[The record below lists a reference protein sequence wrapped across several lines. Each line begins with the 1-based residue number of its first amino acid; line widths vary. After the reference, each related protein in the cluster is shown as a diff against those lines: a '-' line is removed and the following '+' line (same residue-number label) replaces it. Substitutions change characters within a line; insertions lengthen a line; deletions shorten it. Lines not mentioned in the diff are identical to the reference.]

1 MAGLGDM
8 FGASLAAVNGQ
19 KPRNSDR
26 IQAGQPLNLRAAF
39 EAAQNIPVAG
49 DAISGVMAAY
59 DAAKGDYP
67 SAAMNALGVLPFV
80 TAGTV
85 KGVGKAADALS
96 GKKLTEFEQRHLIAQ
111 QNAALPVEQG
121 GLGLP
126 VDNTAMDRAGAMGF
140 KDGWYHGTDSDFQ
153 AFDQSKVANKYLG
166 SGINLTSDNKLA
178 SVYTSRDGGNVMPI
192 MLKMD
197 NPFQAKQY
205 GDVVN
210 EMRGSGWNLSD
221 GEFFDMPAKRFE
233 SIANSMGKDG
243 IDYGGKVA
251 IATNP
256 NQLRSRFAAFDPMRR
271 HEADLLGNIN
281 PQLAGAMGVTGLGA
295 AYGATQLPDEYKS
308 AIANAFSGR

>member
-1 MAGLGDM
+1 MPLGDM
-8 FGASLAAVNGQ
+8 FGQSFAAVNGG
-19 KPRNSDR
+19 KPAKSDR
-26 IQAGQPLNLRAAF
+26 IQPGQPLNMRGAF

-111 QNAALPVEQG
+111 KNAALPVEQG

-126 VDNTAMDRAGAMGF
+126 LNNTAMDRARAMGF
-140 KDGWYHGTDSDFQ
+140 EDGWLHGTRRQFNEFAPSSPRGANGNKKGVYFTKDKQVAEEYAQDVDG
-153 AFDQSKVANKYLG
+153 AFDEKSNVIGAMLRNPEVINHSYRGAEGFVENPAN
-166 SGINLTSDNKLA
+166 I
-178 SVYTSRDGGNVMPI
+178 
-192 MLKMD
+192 
-197 NPFQAKQY
+197 
-205 GDVVN
+205 
-210 EMRGSGWNLSD
+210 
-221 GEFFDMPAKRFE
+221 
-233 SIANSMGKDG
+233 
-243 IDYGGKVA
+243 
-251 IATNP
+251 
-256 NQLRSRFAAFDPMRR
+256 RSRFAAFDPMRR